1 MTETHPEPPL
11 RHTPAPAQEAGVSGS
26 ASRENGTS
34 GADGAV
40 VVGFDG
46 SPAAGEALRYALAEG
61 ARRGRPVRVVAAFTS
76 PESWA
81 FADGV
86 YPLVE
91 PDEMTRAM
99 TEDAR
104 LTVDELRN
112 DLDERLRAVPVE
124 VTAVPGPPSVVLC
137 EAARGAALMVVGH
150 RGRGGIRSALLGSVG
165 LSVVMHAPCPV
176 SVVH

>member
-1 MTETHPEPPL
+1 MTETRPEPPL
-11 RHTPAPAQEAGVSGS
+11 RPTTLPTPETGVGGS
-26 ASRENGTS
+26 ASAENGAS
-34 GADGAV
+34 GADSAV

-61 ARRGRPVRVVAAFTS
+61 IRRGRPVRVVAAFTS

-91 PDEMTRAM
+91 PDEMVRAM
-99 TEDAR
+99 TDDAR

-124 VTAVPGPPSVVLC
+124 VMAVPGPPSAVLR
-137 EAARGAALMVVGH
+137 EAARGAALVVVGH

-165 LSVVMHAPCPV
+165 LSVVLHAPCPV
-176 SVVH
+176 TVVH

>member
-1 MTETHPEPPL
+1 MTETRPVPPP
-11 RHTPAPAQEAGVSGS
+11 RPAPTPGTGVSGQ
-26 ASRENGTS
+26 ASTENDPSRAG
-34 GADGAV
+34 GAV

-46 SPAAGEALRYALAEG
+46 SAEAGEALRYALAEG

-91 PDEMTRAM
+91 PDEMSRAM
-99 TEDAR
+99 TEEAR

-124 VTAVPGPPSVVLC
+124 VTAVPGPPSEVLC
-137 EAARGAALMVVGH
+137 EAARGAALVVVGH

-165 LSVVMHAPCPV
+165 LSVVLHAPCPV
-176 SVVH
+176 TVVH